1 MRNKLRLK
9 IHALLDKIGQA
20 MFEKVIA
27 NALEIEKELARR
39 K

>member
-1 MRNKLRLK
+1 MRNKLRQK
-9 IHALLDKIGQA
+9 MHAFLDKIGNA